1 MNYYIADLHLNHE
14 NVIRFD
20 NRPFE
25 STTEMNRCILE
36 NWNRRV
42 TKDDTVFILGDYI
55 WAKEPEWMSYLPAFR
70 GNKVLI
76 RGNHD
81 PKEFSREIRK
91 QFSGVKD
98 YLELTDN
105 GKHVILSHYPM
116 PFHRAAYGENCWMLY
131 GHVHMT
137 REYDLLQKLRKEI
150 KETCTVKGY
159 ARGNFINVGCML
171 PYMGYTPRTLEE
183 IIEGDRKEAENDL
196 CNV

>member
-20 NRPFE
+20 NRPFANV
-25 STTEMNRCILE
+25 TEMNRCMLE
-36 NWNRRV
+36 NWNSRV
-42 TKDDTVFILGDYI
+42 TKDDTVFILGDFI
-55 WAKEPEWMSYLPAFR
+55 WAKEPEWMTYLPSFR

-81 PKEFSREIRK
+81 PKELSREVRH
-91 QFSGVKD
+91 QFLDVRD
-98 YLELTDN
+98 YKELTDS
-105 GKHVILSHYPM
+105 GKRVILSHYPM

-137 REYDLLQKLRKEI
+137 REYNLLQKFRKEI
-150 KETCTVKGY
+150 KESCTQKGY
-159 ARGNFINVGCML
+159 AKGNYVNVGCML
-171 PYMGYTPRTLEE
+171 PYMGYTPRTLGE

-196 CNV
+196 CDV